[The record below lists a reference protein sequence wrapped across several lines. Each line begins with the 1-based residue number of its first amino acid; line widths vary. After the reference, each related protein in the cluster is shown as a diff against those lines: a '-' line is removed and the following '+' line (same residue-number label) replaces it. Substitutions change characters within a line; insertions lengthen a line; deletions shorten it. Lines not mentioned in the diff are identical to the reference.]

1 MEEPRQ
7 FTVVMSNKEGIKIAA
22 QFRAITKYQAID
34 IAFYQYPKYK
44 KYQCG
49 NIVRNRYYSQPSR

>member
-1 MEEPRQ
+1 MENTRQ
-7 FTVVMSNKEGIKIAA
+7 FTVIMSTKEDIKIAT
-22 QFRAITKYQAID
+22 QFRAVTKYQAID
-34 IAFYQYPKYK
+34 IAYNQYPKYK

>member
-1 MEEPRQ
+1 MENTRQ
-7 FTVVMSNKEGIKIAA
+7 FTVIMSTKEDIKIAT
-22 QFRAITKYQAID
+22 QFRAVTKYQAID
-34 IAFYQYPKYK
+34 IAYNQYPKYQ

>member
-1 MEEPRQ
+1 MEDTRQ
-7 FTVVMSNKEGIKIAA
+7 FTVIMSTKEDIKIAT
-22 QFRAITKYQAID
+22 QFRAVTKYQAID
-34 IAFYQYPKYK
+34 IAYNQYPKYK